1 MIAVSRFA
9 GGERVISLRERE
21 QMRSE
26 AFIMERRDG
35 KRIHVLG
42 DDVII
47 KVSSRDTNGAFTI
60 FESHT
65 SPHQGPPLHC
75 HPDQD
80 ETWQI
85 LDGEYRFVVDGQ
97 EIYAG
102 PGSTVFAP
110 RGTVHTFQNIGGKP
124 GHMVTTVV
132 PGGLDEFFEELE
144 SIAPRGSEPDFGQ
157 VALVLEKHGLEL
169 HGPPL
174 EAMDT
179 AIASAAD

>member
-1 MIAVSRFA
+1 
-9 GGERVISLRERE
+9 
-21 QMRSE
+21 MRSE

-42 DDVII
+42 DDIMV
-47 KVSSRDTNGAFTI
+47 KVSSRDTDGAFTI
-60 FESHT
+60 FEAHT
-65 SPHQGPPLHC
+65 SPLDGPPLHC

-85 LDGEYRFVVDGQ
+85 LEGEYRFVVDGR

-110 RGTVHTFQNIGGKP
+110 RGSVHTFQNIGTIP
-124 GHMVTTVV
+124 GRMITTVV
-132 PGGLDEFFEELE
+132 PGGLDEFFEDLE
-144 SIAPRGSEPDFGQ
+144 KVVPRGAVPDLAKVAQ
-157 VALVLEKHGLEL
+157 VVEKYGLEL

-174 EAMDT
+174 RVTDAAT
-179 AIASAAD
+179 ASAAD

>member
-1 MIAVSRFA
+1 
-9 GGERVISLRERE
+9 
-21 QMRSE
+21 MRSE

-42 DDVII
+42 DDII
-47 KVSSRDTNGAFTI
+47 VKVSSSDTDGAFTI
-60 FESHT
+60 FEART
-65 SPHQGPPLHC
+65 SPLEGPPLHC

-80 ETWQI
+80 ESWQI

-110 RGTVHTFQNIGGKP
+110 RGSVHTFQNIGTVAGR
-124 GHMVTTVV
+124 MITTVV
-132 PGGLDEFFEELE
+132 PGGLDEFFEDLE
-144 SIAPRGSEPDFGQ
+144 KVVPRGAAPDLAKVAQ
-157 VALVLEKHGLEL
+157 VVEKHGLEL

-174 EAMDT
+174 RVMDT
-179 AIASAAD
+179 ATASAAD